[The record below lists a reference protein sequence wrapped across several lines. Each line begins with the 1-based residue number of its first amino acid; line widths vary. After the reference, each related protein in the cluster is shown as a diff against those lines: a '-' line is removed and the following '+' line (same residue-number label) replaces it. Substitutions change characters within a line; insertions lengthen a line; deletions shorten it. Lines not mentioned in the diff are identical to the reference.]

1 MIDYLS
7 SLDRLEENRSILKQ
21 FYSIIKDSDSY
32 LRFFLLTGVSRFS
45 KVSIFSDLNNI
56 SDISVLPNYNDLVGI
71 SEQEVESHFID
82 RIKEIAEKQN
92 KSYESLKEEIK
103 EWYNGYNFSGE
114 ETLYN
119 PFSLLSF
126 MRDGVFNNYWFSTG
140 TPTFLVELI
149 RNHGQYVLDDNAF
162 VSLLT
167 LGDFDTSNMD
177 YTSVL
182 FQTGYLTLK
191 EIHFEEGWCR
201 LQYPNREVQ
210 ASLEQL
216 LLGAYRYGQAGS
228 GLPLVLQM
236 RQALQSKDVEEVI
249 AIINSVFSTIPY
261 DLWRGASELHYHA
274 LVHLTFSLL
283 GNYVQSEVHSSKGR
297 CDAVVQTK
305 THVYALEFKLDKS
318 TEEAMEQIER
328 KGYLL
333 PYSHLG
339 KVQVG
344 IGINFSS
351 EAKQVEGW
359 QMKVY

>member
-1 MIDYLS
+1 M
-7 SLDRLEENRSILKQ
+7 
-21 FYSIIKDSDSY
+21 
-32 LRFFLLTGVSRFS
+32 
-45 KVSIFSDLNNI
+45 
-56 SDISVLPNYNDLVGI
+56 
-71 SEQEVESHFID
+71 
-82 RIKEIAEKQN
+82 
-92 KSYESLKEEIK
+92 
-103 EWYNGYNFSGE
+103 
-114 ETLYN
+114 
-119 PFSLLSF
+119 
-126 MRDGVFNNYWFSTG
+126 
-140 TPTFLVELI
+140 
-149 RNHGQYVLDDNAF
+149 
-162 VSLLT
+162 SLLT
-167 LGDFDTSNMD
+167 LGDFDAANMD

-249 AIINSVFSTIPY
+249 SIINSVFSTIPY

-283 GNYVQSEVHSSKGR
+283 GNYVQSEVHSSRGR

-305 THVYALEFKLDKS
+305 HQVYAFEFKLDKS
-318 TEEAMEQIER
+318 VAEAMAQLEER
-328 KGYLL
+328 GYLN
-333 PYSHLG
+333 PYQHTDKELI
-339 KVQVG
+339 G

-359 QMKVY
+359 EMKVYGL